1 MAEVGFASGASAP
14 GTAAERMR
22 ARLAALT
29 AISSQVARPLDLVE
43 LCRSIHREVRPV
55 LEAESFL
62 LALYDEASGSVE
74 VVWQFD
80 SGVELPGGSFPLG
93 HGFMG
98 QVIRTRQPRMIR
110 HWSVEGPRVQIQY
123 ATGRPGLT
131 ESAIGVPLLFGEQV
145 IGFLGV
151 QSYEPDAF
159 DEDDMLLLQAVG
171 VLAAA
176 GIENLRHSVRLNAQ
190 LWQRISE
197 LETILANMAE
207 GLLIVDH
214 AGSMVRMNHV
224 ARELLLVAESS
235 LIVGQPL
242 NRDWDGDH
250 EVAEVLRTFLAA
262 FQLGD
267 SLEDVEVEIGGHP
280 RVLSFSG
287 APLRGPT
294 GSLTGGV
301 IVFRDV
307 TGRRDI
313 ERLKDQMLHEVEQK
327 SRQLELAGRHKS
339 EFMANMSH
347 ELRTPLNAIIGF
359 SEVLQ
364 EGLFGELNE
373 KQSDYVNDILDSGR
387 HLLSLINDVLDISKV
402 EAGRMELEPGK
413 FSLIE
418 ALDRGLTIVRERA
431 SRNGIGL
438 SLDVEGEIGPIE
450 ADERK
455 IKQVIFNLLSNAV
468 KFTPYGGHVEVVAR
482 LVDGH
487 AEVAVRDSGPG
498 IAPEDQERIFEDFR
512 RAPGGGSAAVEGTG
526 LGLPLARRFIELHGG
541 QLWVESQPGL
551 GSAFTFT
558 LPLRA

>member
-22 ARLAALT
+22 ARLAALS

-43 LCRSIHREVRPV
+43 LCRSIHREVRTV

-62 LALYDEASGSVE
+62 LALYHEASGSVE

-224 ARELLLVAESS
+224 
-235 LIVGQPL
+235 
-242 NRDWDGDH
+242 
-250 EVAEVLRTFLAA
+250 
-262 FQLGD
+262 
-267 SLEDVEVEIGGHP
+267 
-280 RVLSFSG
+280 
-287 APLRGPT
+287 
-294 GSLTGGV
+294 
-301 IVFRDV
+301 
-307 TGRRDI
+307 
-313 ERLKDQMLHEVEQK
+313 
-327 SRQLELAGRHKS
+327 
-339 EFMANMSH
+339 
-347 ELRTPLNAIIGF
+347 
-359 SEVLQ
+359 
-364 EGLFGELNE
+364 
-373 KQSDYVNDILDSGR
+373 
-387 HLLSLINDVLDISKV
+387 
-402 EAGRMELEPGK
+402 EA
-413 FSLIE
+413 
-418 ALDRGLTIVRERA
+418 V
-431 SRNGIGL
+431 
-438 SLDVEGEIGPIE
+438 
-450 ADERK
+450 
-455 IKQVIFNLLSNAV
+455 
-468 KFTPYGGHVEVVAR
+468 
-482 LVDGH
+482 
-487 AEVAVRDSGPG
+487 
-498 IAPEDQERIFEDFR
+498 
-512 RAPGGGSAAVEGTG
+512 
-526 LGLPLARRFIELHGG
+526 
-541 QLWVESQPGL
+541 
-551 GSAFTFT
+551 
-558 LPLRA
+558 